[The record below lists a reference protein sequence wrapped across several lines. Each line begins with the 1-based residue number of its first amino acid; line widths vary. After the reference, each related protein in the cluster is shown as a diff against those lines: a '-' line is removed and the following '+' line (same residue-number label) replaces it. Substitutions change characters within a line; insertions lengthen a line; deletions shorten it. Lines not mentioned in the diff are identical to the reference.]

1 MKPSDIVRLRRDEI
15 RSVVAAHRAAN
26 PRLFGSALRGE
37 DTEGSDLDLLIDP
50 TPETTLLEVGAIQFA
65 LQSSLGIAVDV
76 VTPGDLPP
84 RFRDK
89 VVNEAV
95 PL

>member
-1 MKPSDIVRLRRDEI
+1 MKPSEIVRLRRDEI
-15 RSVVAAHRAAN
+15 RSVVVAHRAAN
-26 PRLFGSALRGE
+26 PRLFGSTMRGE

-50 TPETTLLEVGAIQFA
+50 TPETTLLDMGAIQFA
-65 LQSSLGIAVDV
+65 LQSALGIAVDV

>member
-1 MKPSDIVRLRRDEI
+1 MKPSDIARLRRDEI
-15 RSVVAAHRAAN
+15 RNVVASHRAAN
-26 PRLFGSALRGE
+26 PRIFGSAMRGE
-37 DTEGSDLDLLIDP
+37 DIEGSDLDLLIDP
-50 TPETTLLEVGAIQFA
+50 TPETTLLDVGAIQFA
-65 LQSSLGIAVDV
+65 PQLSLGIAVDV

>member
-15 RSVVAAHRAAN
+15 RDVVAAHRAVN
-26 PRLFGSALRGE
+26 PRLFGSAMRGE

-50 TPETTLLEVGAIQFA
+50 TPETTLLDVGAIQFA

>member
-1 MKPSDIVRLRRDEI
+1 MNPSDIVRLRRDEI
-15 RSVVAAHRAAN
+15 RNVVAAHRAAN
-26 PRLFGSALRGE
+26 PRLFGSTMRGE

-50 TPETTLLEVGAIQFA
+50 TPETTLLDVGAIQFA
-65 LQSSLGIAVDV
+65 LQSSLGISVDV

>member
-15 RSVVAAHRAAN
+15 RSVVAAHRAVN
-26 PRLFGSALRGE
+26 PRLFGSAMRGE

-50 TPETTLLEVGAIQFA
+50 TPETTLLDMGAIQFV
-65 LQSSLGIAVDV
+65 LQSSLGVVVDV

-89 VVNEAV
+89 VVSEAV